1 MIKNDAHSFEDYQ
14 YQRPDLEQ
22 FKSEFQRLL
31 TQFEQAQS
39 FEVQN
44 KVIAAINRLRN
55 EFETMG
61 TLVHI
66 RHSMDTAD
74 DYYDRENNYFDETGP
89 IYDGLIDQYYRLL
102 VASRHRKALEEK
114 WGPQLFRIAELK
126 LKTFAPE
133 LVEDLQQ
140 ENKLSSQYTKLRAS
154 AKIMFDGEVKNLSQ
168 MAPFLQSPDRATRKR
183 AQEAY
188 CGFFLEHE
196 AEFDQIYDGLVKLR
210 DKIARKLGFKNFI
223 ELGYARLSRSDYDA
237 TMVAAY
243 RRQVLEYLVPLA
255 TKLRQ
260 RQAKR
265 LHLDTLKYYDE
276 PLEFLTGN
284 ALPKGEPA
292 QLVAHAKQMYNEL
305 SPESGRFFSFMIE
318 HELLDLVTRQG
329 KAGGGYCTYIP
340 NYRSPFI
347 FSNFNGTADDV
358 DVLTHEA
365 GHAFQVYLSRDYQLP
380 EYIWPTLEACEIHS
394 MSMEFLAWPWM
405 RLFFG
410 TDETK
415 YKFAHLSGALL
426 FIPYGVTVDE
436 FQHWVYENPEAS
448 PVERKKIWRSIEQ
461 KYLPHRDYADN
472 DFLNRG
478 GYWFRQGHIFN
489 NPFYYIDYTLAQV
502 CAFQFWIRAHERH
515 SLEDSAT
522 AWEDYLKLC
531 KAGGSKAFLELVK
544 LAGLKNPFEE
554 GCMNS
559 VAGPIAKWL
568 DGVADGEL

>member
-1 MIKNDAHSFEDYQ
+1 MGIKEVGSFKEYQ
-14 YQRPDLEQ
+14 YHRPDLEQ
-22 FKSEFQRLL
+22 FKAEFQKSLAH
-31 TQFEQAQS
+31 FEQAES
-39 FEVQN
+39 LEGQN
-44 KVIAAINRLRN
+44 QAISAINRLRN
-55 EFETMG
+55 EFETMA

-66 RHSMDTAD
+66 RHSMDTTD
-74 DYYDRENNYFDETGP
+74 EYYERENDYFDETGP
-89 IYDGLIDQYYRLL
+89 IYEGFIDQYYRVL
-102 VASRHRKALEEK
+102 VTSRRRPALEEK
-114 WGPQLFRIAELK
+114 WGSQLFRIAELK
-126 LKTFAPE
+126 LKTFSPE
-133 LVEDLQQ
+133 ILEDLQQ

-154 AKIMFDGEVKNLSQ
+154 AKILFEGEVRNLSQ
-168 MAPFLQSPDRATRKR
+168 MSPFLQSPDRKKRKL
-183 AQEAY
+183 AQEAF

-237 TMVAAY
+237 SMVAGY
-243 RRQVLEYLVPLA
+243 RRQVLEDLVPLA

-265 LHLDTLKYYDE
+265 LHLDALKYYDE
-276 PLEFLTGN
+276 ALEFLSGN
-284 ALPKGEPA
+284 ALPKGDPD
-292 QLVAHAKQMYNEL
+292 QLVANAKRMYSEL
-305 SPESGRFFSFMIE
+305 SPESGEFFSFMAE
-318 HELLDLVTRQG
+318 HELLDLITRQG

-340 NYRSPFI
+340 DYRSPFI
-347 FSNFNGTADDV
+347 FSNFNGTSDDV

-410 TDETK
+410 ADETK

-426 FIPYGVTVDE
+426 FIPYGVTVDH

-448 PVERKKIWRSIEQ
+448 PEQRKRVWRSIEE

-472 DFLNRG
+472 EFLNRG
-478 GYWFRQGHIFN
+478 GFWFRQGHIFN

-502 CAFQFWIRAHERH
+502 CAFQFWIRRERASRDH
-515 SLEDSAT
+515 SAA
-522 AWEDYLKLC
+522 AWEDYLRLC
-531 KAGGSKAFLELVK
+531 RAGGSKAFLELVK
-544 LAGLKNPFEE
+544 LAGLQNPFEP
-554 GCMNS
+554 GCIRS
-559 VAGPIAKWL
+559 VTGPIAKWL
-568 DGVADGEL
+568 EDVADWQL

>member
-1 MIKNDAHSFEDYQ
+1 MTLKECLSFKEYT

-22 FKSEFQRLL
+22 FKEKFQGLL
-31 TQFEQAQS
+31 TRFEGAGSLDDQNQAIS
-39 FEVQN
+39 
-44 KVIAAINRLRN
+44 AINRLRN
-55 EFETMG
+55 EFETMA

-66 RHSMDTAD
+66 RHSMDTTAE
-74 DYYDRENNYFDETGP
+74 YYERENDYFDETGP
-89 IYDGLIDQYYRLL
+89 IYEGFIDQYYRLL
-102 VASRHRKALEEK
+102 VASRHRPALEEK

-126 LKTFAPE
+126 LKTFSPE
-133 LVEDLQQ
+133 IVEDLQQ

-154 AKIMFDGEVKNLSQ
+154 AKILFEGEVRNLSQ
-168 MAPFLQSPDRATRKR
+168 MSPFLQSPDREKRKR

-237 TMVAAY
+237 GVVAGY
-243 RRQVLEYLVPLA
+243 RRQVLEDLVPLA

-265 LHLDTLKYYDE
+265 LHLDALKYYDE

-284 ALPKGEPA
+284 ALPKGDPD
-292 QLVAHAKQMYNEL
+292 QLVANAKRMYSEL
-305 SPESGRFFSFMIE
+305 SPESGEFFSFMVE
-318 HELLDLVTRQG
+318 HELLDLFTRQG

-340 NYRSPFI
+340 DYRSPFI
-347 FSNFNGTADDV
+347 FSNFNGTSDDV

-410 TDETK
+410 ADETK

-426 FIPYGVTVDE
+426 FIPYGVTVDQ

-448 PVERKKIWRSIEQ
+448 PEQRKRVWRSIEE

-478 GYWFRQGHIFN
+478 GFWFRQGHIFN

-502 CAFQFWIRAHERH
+502 CAFQFWIRRERA
-515 SLEDSAT
+515 SRDNSAA
-522 AWEDYLKLC
+522 AWEDYLRLC

-544 LAGLKNPFEE
+544 LAGLQNPFEP
-554 GCMNS
+554 GCIRS
-559 VAGPIAKWL
+559 VTGPLAKWL
-568 DGVADGEL
+568 EDVADWQL